1 MDDRLLPSSS
11 SRRMVSFKGATQVHV
26 TTLDEVV
33 SVNSFFTI
41 AVFLGLSFSSTKA
54 ADLETDCPVGPD
66 AVKYLLLYEV
76 LAFASFLFSSLVAHG
91 LKLYI
96 IFANSN
102 LIEESQAA
110 EINNRLLRIGMLAS
124 AIGSVAG
131 TIFLMLSMIS
141 LIELRVLRLPRHS
154 SNLAA
159 GPPYFSIVCST
170 NSSATDLTG
179 EAAGLTG
186 LRLFFYNVYIGRQH
200 NETPILS

>member
-1 MDDRLLPSSS
+1 MDDKLLPSSS

-141 LIELRVLRLPRHS
+141 LIELRLGPFSCDSSWTERTGIPFIVLS
-154 SNLAA
+154 SSGLLI
-159 GPPYFSIVCST
+159 FI
-170 NSSATDLTG
+170 SSV
-179 EAAGLTG
+179 
-186 LRLFFYNVYIGRQH
+186 LFAFI
-200 NETPILS
+200 EL